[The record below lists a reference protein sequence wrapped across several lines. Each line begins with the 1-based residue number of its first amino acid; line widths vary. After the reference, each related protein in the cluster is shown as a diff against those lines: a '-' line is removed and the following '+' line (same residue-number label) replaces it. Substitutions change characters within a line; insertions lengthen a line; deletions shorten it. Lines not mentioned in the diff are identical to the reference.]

1 MWKTGVPSAAFVR
14 TPVRREDILYCLD
27 AARLSP
33 SSLNCQPWR
42 FVVLDDPQLKNRAA
56 SYISNPLLKSNLHA
70 RQAPVL
76 IAVVSDLSEN
86 PNPLY
91 RTAVKKFGMYQYDLG
106 AAVQTLCLAA
116 ADLGLGSCIMS
127 TIRNKKQLQDLLGI
141 PQGQEICLVVALGYP
156 DGDPAASRERLSL
169 ERSAALIRESRQ
181 SVRTIPPTLKKLTS
195 ERKKGVSCETPF
207 LLRFEPAQTRT
218 LTSGDKGAVKS
229 T

>member
-1 MWKTGVPSAAFVR
+1 MWKTGVPSAAFVLD
-14 TPVRREDILYCLD
+14 PVRREDILYCLD

-106 AAVQTLCLAA
+106 AAVAGPSVWRLRIW
-116 ADLGLGSCIMS
+116 DS
-127 TIRNKKQLQDLLGI
+127 
-141 PQGQEICLVVALGYP
+141 E
-156 DGDPAASRERLSL
+156 AAS
-169 ERSAALIRESRQ
+169 
-181 SVRTIPPTLKKLTS
+181 
-195 ERKKGVSCETPF
+195 
-207 LLRFEPAQTRT
+207 
-218 LTSGDKGAVKS
+218 
-229 T
+229 

>member
-1 MWKTGVPSAAFVR
+1 MEFRNCVENRRSIRSFRPD
-14 TPVRREDILYCLD
+14 PVRREDILYCLD

-127 TIRNKKQLQDLLGI
+127 TIRNKKTASGPAGYPPGTGDLSGGGTGLSRRRPRGLPGTAQPGGDLL
-141 PQGQEICLVVALGYP
+141 L
-156 DGDPAASRERLSL
+156 
-169 ERSAALIRESRQ
+169 
-181 SVRTIPPTLKKLTS
+181 
-195 ERKKGVSCETPF
+195 
-207 LLRFEPAQTRT
+207 
-218 LTSGDKGAVKS
+218 
-229 T
+229 

>member
-1 MWKTGVPSAAFVR
+1 MEFRNCVENRRSIRSFRPD
-14 TPVRREDILYCLD
+14 PVRREDILYCLD
-27 AARLSP
+27 A
-33 SSLNCQPWR
+33 
-42 FVVLDDPQLKNRAA
+42 
-56 SYISNPLLKSNLHA
+56 A

-169 ERSAALIRESRQ
+169 EEICCFNPGIPAERPDDPSRS
-181 SVRTIPPTLKKLTS
+181 
-195 ERKKGVSCETPF
+195 
-207 LLRFEPAQTRT
+207 
-218 LTSGDKGAVKS
+218 
-229 T
+229 